1 MSRPPDAQTPLRI
14 TDPKAMRALA
24 HPARIAIAQHLAL
37 DGPATATECAR
48 ITGLSASACSYHLR
62 ALARWGFIEE
72 DKASAADGRHRP
84 WRARA
89 VRVSLPEG
97 AGQPAAART
106 ATRLLTENVH
116 ARFTELRAQ
125 YADRAARY
133 PPGWQAAAHLDEVAL
148 HVTPG
153 ELAAIRSA
161 LLETLSEYRRSDPGH
176 RPPDARR
183 VAVLVDLIP
192 WFAPDSESGPSAV
205 QEVPL

>member
-1 MSRPPDAQTPLRI
+1 
-14 TDPKAMRALA
+14 MRALA
-24 HPARIAIAQHLAL
+24 HSARIAIAQHLAL

-106 ATRLLTENVH
+106 ATRLLMENVH
-116 ARFTELRAQ
+116 ARFTEPG
-125 YADRAARY
+125 ADFPVRRRRS
-133 PPGWQAAAHLDEVAL
+133 PPGWQAAPPLDEV
-148 HVTPG
+148 
-153 ELAAIRSA
+153 
-161 LLETLSEYRRSDPGH
+161 
-176 RPPDARR
+176 
-183 VAVLVDLIP
+183 
-192 WFAPDSESGPSAV
+192 
-205 QEVPL
+205 